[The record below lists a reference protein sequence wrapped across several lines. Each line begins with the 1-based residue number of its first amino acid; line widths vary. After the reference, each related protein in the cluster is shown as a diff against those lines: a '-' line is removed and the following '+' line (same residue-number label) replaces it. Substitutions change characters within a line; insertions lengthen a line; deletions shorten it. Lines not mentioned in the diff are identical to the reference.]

1 VLNINFLFYANF
13 AIFSIFAAMIITELM
28 GSILLLL
35 NWKKYREPVLEYV
48 VPVWEIT
55 GTFGAFWVVTADFA
69 YPPILIPV
77 ASIFSFAIMVFL
89 ILFVARNSTISF
101 AEFIRKR
108 GWLDD
113 RKLYVGYALS
123 SIFLGLVLLVILSG
137 IIGGNG
143 VNLSAFRFSSLN
155 WLYQPSGYLF
165 IIGALLLM
173 VGFAPVFYRVPS
185 LSKLSLLFV
194 AFGIIVSTL
203 SFAMFRNWTLSP
215 YVLVSDVIAILI
227 PILYNVKNVAAIVSN
242 KIVFISLLSVDIF
255 SLNFMVY
262 PTAFGGVLRV
272 DSITNTG
279 LLESSFIVLT
289 VVGAIIVAALIAL
302 YAIAVARK
310 VKEPSSIRF

>member
-1 VLNINFLFYANF
+1 
-13 AIFSIFAAMIITELM
+13 M
-28 GSILLLL
+28 
-35 NWKKYREPVLEYV
+35 
-48 VPVWEIT
+48 
-55 GTFGAFWVVTADFA
+55 
-69 YPPILIPV
+69 
-77 ASIFSFAIMVFL
+77 
-89 ILFVARNSTISF
+89 
-101 AEFIRKR
+101 
-108 GWLDD
+108 
-113 RKLYVGYALS
+113 
-123 SIFLGLVLLVILSG
+123 
-137 IIGGNG
+137 
-143 VNLSAFRFSSLN
+143 
-155 WLYQPSGYLF
+155 
-165 IIGALLLM
+165 
-173 VGFAPVFYRVPS
+173 
-185 LSKLSLLFV
+185 

-289 VVGAIIVAALIAL
+289 VVGGIIVAALIAL